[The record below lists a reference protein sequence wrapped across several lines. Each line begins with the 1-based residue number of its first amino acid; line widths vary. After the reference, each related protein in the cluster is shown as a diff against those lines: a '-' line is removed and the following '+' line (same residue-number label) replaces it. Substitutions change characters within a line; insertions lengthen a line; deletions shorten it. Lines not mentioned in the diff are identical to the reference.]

1 MIKIDSRK
9 IQEGDTFVAIKG
21 YKTDGHNYIEDAI
34 KNGAKKIIADHGN
47 YEVETLIVKDTKDTI
62 TQLSGNIIL
71 TGGGAQMEGVVEL
84 AQAIFKTSF

>member
-34 KNGAKKIIADHGN
+34 KNGAKKIIAQHGN
-47 YEVETLIVKDTKDTI
+47 YEVEKILRT
-62 TQLSGNIIL
+62 NI
-71 TGGGAQMEGVVEL
+71 E
-84 AQAIFKTSF
+84 KYNRRYDYNRCNRNKR